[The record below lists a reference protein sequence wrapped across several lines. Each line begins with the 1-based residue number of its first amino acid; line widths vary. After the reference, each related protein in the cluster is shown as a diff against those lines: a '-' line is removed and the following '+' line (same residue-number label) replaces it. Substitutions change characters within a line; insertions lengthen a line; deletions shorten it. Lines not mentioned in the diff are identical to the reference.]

1 MNKEEKLFRELLKAK
16 GYDADR
22 LFSSDVLD
30 EKERKEQLASILAD
44 IVKSQSNNST
54 KLRKVE
60 HDIPGDEFHLGFV
73 SDAHSR
79 LYLLEQYLDL
89 LDSIGGKCVV
99 TGDITNGS
107 NHFHGHDS
115 SLKETLNLT
124 NDILTASDVMNR
136 HKDMFIGYVEG
147 NHDQWITEGTS
158 LLVGYI
164 ACKFAGIDSI
174 YAKNV
179 QLVTQN
185 VTKDGKKIPFNFLI
199 VHGEGIPAD
208 IINGLK
214 KSIGIAC
221 KQNVDAIIFG
231 HTHKMGSASAV
242 VLKKNGKGDWIENQ
256 VTSYNPGSLLEASDY
271 ADKAGYPENT
281 PFDGTIMHCSV
292 VPTKDGKGYKK
303 CIDLQNIMEVV
314 DENDR
319 KLLKALKNK
328 LNVLESKRY
337 ESKKEIQEMYGKLLS
352 QYTTKNVNVENVN
365 GHYFIGISGV
375 NEMFSNKL
383 TKDIKQKIK
392 EDLTKVVEVAERMDN
407 VSVVLNGD
415 FVFDYN
421 KGYIAKKDYCANTI
435 ADIQDLCEILK
446 PISNKIVA
454 INNGKME
461 QGIMNVEMDKG
472 NGRWNNKKKDV
483 KELANYATQILQLDE
498 KLAYAPYD
506 KQEMYQKQLAIQ
518 NDEVNK
524 YNQKVLDKAY
534 DDCMK
539 RMAKDVN
546 DLADLDKFVEK
557 TSKKGQSFDK
567 KIKEALVKK
576 LREEHKI
583 LDISRPED
591 KEKIEEICPLTDID
605 LRMPNQNLIGNI
617 VCKML
622 DLDSKDVKV
631 NPNINFPTTFKVKDA
646 NGKTKTVQAYYCT
659 SAAKCLRELPAKLT
673 AGNEPPDVV
682 LINNYT
688 SPSSADLQEFTTQI
702 RVSYFNKMGVK
713 KVKDIP
719 VINSGSYAYS
729 KYLMSG
735 KIPTNMVY
743 KVANVTPIFNTLIP
757 KDSTNYAGKNL
768 TRPVVEKYTFDSV
781 LNNEKITTKMIVE
794 TTKKS
799 MKNALEKFDKRN
811 ANIENSNIIDEAINN
826 FDMNIK

>member
-1 MNKEEKLFRELLKAK
+1 MNREEKLLRDLLKEK
-16 GYDADR
+16 GYDADK
-22 LFSSDVLD
+22 LFSSDILD
-30 EKERKEQLASILAD
+30 EKEKREQLASVLAD

-54 KLRKVE
+54 KIQKVKGT
-60 HDIPGDEFHLGFV
+60 IQSDEFHLGFV

-185 VTKDGKKIPFNFLI
+185 VTKDGKQIPFNFLI
-199 VHGEGIPAD
+199 VHGEGMPSD
-208 IINGLK
+208 ILNGLK
-214 KSIGIAC
+214 KSIGVAC

-242 VLKKNGKGDWIENQ
+242 VLKKNGKGDWVENQ

-271 ADKAGYPENT
+271 ADKAGYPENS
-281 PFDGTIMHCSV
+281 PFDGTVMHCSV
-292 VPTKDGKGYKK
+292 VTDKDGNYKK

-314 DENDR
+314 NEDDR
-319 KLLKALKNK
+319 KLLKTLKNK
-328 LNVLESKRY
+328 LSVLESKKY
-337 ESKKEIQEMYGKLLS
+337 ESKKDIQEMYGKLLD
-352 QYTTKNVNVENVN
+352 QYASNNINVEDVN

-383 TKDIKQKIK
+383 PKYVKEKIRN
-392 EDLTKVVEVAERMDN
+392 DLIKVVSVAEKMNN
-407 VSVVLNGD
+407 VSIVLNGD
-415 FVFDYN
+415 FLFDYN
-421 KGYIAKKDYCANTI
+421 KGYIAKKDYCSNTI
-435 ADIQDLCEILK
+435 ADIQELCDILK
-446 PISNKIVA
+446 PVANKIVA
-454 INNGKME
+454 INSGKME
-461 QGIMNVEMDKG
+461 DGIMSVERDKG

-483 KELANYATQILQLDE
+483 KELANYAKQILQLDE

-506 KQEMYQKQLAIQ
+506 VQEMKSKQLAIQ

-534 DDCMK
+534 DDFMK
-539 RMAKDVN
+539 KLAKNTSDISE
-546 DLADLDKFVEK
+546 LDNFIEK
-557 TSKKGQSFDK
+557 TNKKGNSFDK
-567 KIKEALVKK
+567 NIKDALVKK

-591 KEKIEEICPLTDID
+591 REKIEEICPLTDID
-605 LRMPNQNLIGNI
+605 LRMPHYNLIGNI

-622 DLDSKDVKV
+622 NLKTSDVKL

-646 NGKTKTVQAYYCT
+646 NGKTKVVQAYYCT

-673 AGNEPPDVV
+673 AGNEPPDIV
-682 LINNYT
+682 LMNNYSNNT
-688 SPSSADLQEFTTQI
+688 DLQEFTTQI
-702 RVSYFNKMGVK
+702 RISYFNKMGVK

-719 VINSGSYAYS
+719 VINSGSYSYS
-729 KYLMSG
+729 KYLIAG
-735 KIPTNMVY
+735 KVASNMIY

-757 KDSTNYAGKNL
+757 KDSTNYAGKNP
-768 TRPVVEKYTFDSV
+768 TRPIVEKYNPESV
-781 LNNEKITTKMIVE
+781 LTKSKITNKMIVE
-794 TTKKS
+794 TAKKS
-799 MKNALEKFDKRN
+799 MRKALAKFDERN
-811 ANIENSNIIDEAINN
+811 QKIENDNIIDSLAINN
-826 FDMNIK
+826 N